1 VSYGKAT
8 SYLPVIDLLKGYLR
22 IHDGDMHRDMRE
34 KLVGKLMVLDETLRS
49 LQPAFLSLLGV
60 PVQDDKWEQLDPVHR
75 RQRTLEACRRLLLRE
90 SEVQPLVLVF
100 EDLHWVDSESQAFL
114 DGLVESLPTAKILL
128 LVNYRPAYA
137 HRWAMGT
144 GHPVPALR
152 VARPE
157 DFDFLFRVG
166 STREDELNAT
176 GWDEDQRRSFL
187 AMQFN
192 AQDQVL
198 PKEFFRTLI
207 SM

>member
-1 VSYGKAT
+1 MSYGKAT

-100 EDLHWVDSESQAFL
+100 EIC
-114 DGLVESLPTAKILL
+114 T
-128 LVNYRPAYA
+128 
-137 HRWAMGT
+137 
-144 GHPVPALR
+144 
-152 VARPE
+152 
-157 DFDFLFRVG
+157 G
-166 STREDELNAT
+166 STRRA
-176 GWDEDQRRSFL
+176 RRS
-187 AMQFN
+187 
-192 AQDQVL
+192 
-198 PKEFFRTLI
+198 
-207 SM
+207 SMGSLRAYPLQRFCF